1 MNLFGH
7 AAWYRNMKITGKFLD
22 CKTSFLLLA
31 GLILMLMLPACD
43 LFNPFQSAPQ
53 DAAPGEI
60 LFADDFSQPTGNWK
74 TGDFDG
80 ALVEYRVG
88 GMRILVNEAYRDA
101 WSVAGKRFRDVKLGV
116 ESALINGPLDNHYGL
131 ICRYQNDRNYYVFLI
146 SSDGYAAVGKVR
158 DGDYQVLGSG
168 QMEYFEA
175 IQQGNAVN
183 QIWAECD
190 GDQLTLAVNR
200 QTVIETRD
208 SDFMEGDVG
217 LLAGAYETAGV
228 DVFFDHFAVVQ
239 P

>member
-1 MNLFGH
+1 
-7 AAWYRNMKITGKFLD
+7 MKIHQKHFQYKLR
-22 CKTSFLLLA
+22 FLLLA
-31 GLILMLMLPACD
+31 GLFLLLILPACD
-43 LFNPFQSAPQ
+43 LLKPFQSAPQ

-60 LFADDFSQPTGNWK
+60 LYADDFSETNGNWK

-80 ALVEYRVG
+80 ALVEYRAG
-88 GMRILVNEAYRDA
+88 GLRILVDESYRDA

-116 ESALINGPLDNHYGL
+116 ESVLLNGPLDNHYGL
-131 ICRYQNDRNYYVFLI
+131 ICRHQDDRNYYVFLI
-146 SSDGYAAVGKVR
+146 SSDGYAAVGKVQ

-168 QMEYFEA
+168 QMQYSEA

-183 QIWAECD
+183 QIWAECI
-190 GDQLTLAVNR
+190 GDRLSLAVNR

-208 SDFMEGDVG
+208 GDFVEGDVG

-228 DVFFDHFAVVQ
+228 DVFFDNFAVVQ

>member
-1 MNLFGH
+1 
-7 AAWYRNMKITGKFLD
+7 MKIARKHLHY
-22 CKTSFLLLA
+22 KTSFLLLA
-31 GLILMLMLPACD
+31 GLVLMLMLSACD
-43 LFNPFQSAPQ
+43 LVEPFQSAPQ

-74 TGDFDG
+74 TGDFNG
-80 ALVEYRVG
+80 ALVEYKVG
-88 GMRILVNEAYRDA
+88 GLRIVVNEAYRDA

-146 SSDGYAAVGKVR
+146 SSDGYAAVGKVH

-168 QMEYFEA
+168 QMQYSEA

-183 QIWAECD
+183 QIWAECN
-190 GDQLTLAVNR
+190 GDQLILAVNR
-200 QTVIETRD
+200 QMVIETRD
-208 SDFMEGDVG
+208 SDFVEGDVG